1 MKRIS
6 AACLAIAATTA
17 VALPAHAELSAEAA
31 RAAVA
36 PFYKALNAENAKD
49 VPELVKQSTTSEWVS
64 CRTNEICNTRDE
76 VIGGIGMRLK
86 GVPDLKWEIKDVL
99 VSGNQVT
106 VRGEATGTPAGEFMG
121 APHTGKS
128 FKLMSIDVHTLEGG
142 KMVRS
147 YHIEDWL
154 GAVRQLSA
162 AKYARRPQ
170 MSFRVRIFDAPRND
184 SSQLRR
190 VSSHAGLDDL
200 VGVLHGFAALD
211 LVDVLHAV
219 GHLAPDGV
227 LAVEEGRIVEANEEL
242 AVAGIR
248 TGGARHRGRAAD
260 MRFLVE
266 LSLEFLARA
275 AGTGALR
282 ASGLRHE
289 TLDHAMEHDAIVKP
303 LAHQFLDTSDM
314 ARRQI
319 GAHFD
324 GDGTLGG
331 FKNQSIFCISH
342 ALFSSGLGGRLRV
355 LKVTAK
361 GRPATAPP
369 SPSVNGNGVQRCNVS
384 ITAIRYAIRSSS
396 PAFAVS

>member
-17 VALPAHAELSAEAA
+17 IALPAHAELSAEAA

-76 VIGGIGMRLK
+76 LIGGIGMRLK

-162 AKYARRPQ
+162 AK
-170 MSFRVRIFDAPRND
+170 
-184 SSQLRR
+184 
-190 VSSHAGLDDL
+190 
-200 VGVLHGFAALD
+200 
-211 LVDVLHAV
+211 
-219 GHLAPDGV
+219 
-227 LAVEEGRIVEANEEL
+227 
-242 AVAGIR
+242 
-248 TGGARHRGRAAD
+248 
-260 MRFLVE
+260 
-266 LSLEFLARA
+266 
-275 AGTGALR
+275 
-282 ASGLRHE
+282 
-289 TLDHAMEHDAIVKP
+289 
-303 LAHQFLDTSDM
+303 
-314 ARRQI
+314 
-319 GAHFD
+319 
-324 GDGTLGG
+324 
-331 FKNQSIFCISH
+331 
-342 ALFSSGLGGRLRV
+342 
-355 LKVTAK
+355 
-361 GRPATAPP
+361 
-369 SPSVNGNGVQRCNVS
+369 
-384 ITAIRYAIRSSS
+384 
-396 PAFAVS
+396 

>member
-17 VALPAHAELSAEAA
+17 IALPAHAELSAEAA

-76 VIGGIGMRLK
+76 VIGGIAMRLK

-162 AKYARRPQ
+162 AK
-170 MSFRVRIFDAPRND
+170 
-184 SSQLRR
+184 
-190 VSSHAGLDDL
+190 
-200 VGVLHGFAALD
+200 
-211 LVDVLHAV
+211 
-219 GHLAPDGV
+219 
-227 LAVEEGRIVEANEEL
+227 
-242 AVAGIR
+242 
-248 TGGARHRGRAAD
+248 
-260 MRFLVE
+260 
-266 LSLEFLARA
+266 
-275 AGTGALR
+275 
-282 ASGLRHE
+282 
-289 TLDHAMEHDAIVKP
+289 
-303 LAHQFLDTSDM
+303 
-314 ARRQI
+314 
-319 GAHFD
+319 
-324 GDGTLGG
+324 
-331 FKNQSIFCISH
+331 
-342 ALFSSGLGGRLRV
+342 
-355 LKVTAK
+355 
-361 GRPATAPP
+361 
-369 SPSVNGNGVQRCNVS
+369 
-384 ITAIRYAIRSSS
+384 
-396 PAFAVS
+396 